1 MSRVSL
7 QNGGGPGSSISLAPE
22 TIRVRNALIEKF
34 TGEPL
39 DEMNHFM
46 NTALAAEKNELRR
59 IGILAARIFLL
70 RTRIAKL
77 QDFNRDPSLTDIPEI
92 NVGELDLGVA
102 NMDAADN
109 SDEDVNK
116 IEDGWA
122 RLKMTSP
129 GEVQGVRFLSGAII
143 DAKPEDAEKLIR
155 SGKAIRVDENGD
167 IINFDEDDSDNQDEA
182 GSTGETSDLAE
193 DANGNSE
200 ASNSDSAEAGENTS
214 AVMTDEQTVEVE
226 NDEQPAMAN
235 ADEDDFDNQDE
246 AGSTGEASDRTGD
259 ANGNSEASNSD
270 SALAGENTSAAMT
283 DEQTVEAENDEQPAM
298 ANTDET
304 ASEDATIGDAEQ
316 PVSSDNESSDN
327 ADDKT

>member
-46 NTALAAEKNELRR
+46 NTALAAETNELRR

-70 RTRIAKL
+70 RTRIANL
-77 QDFNRDPSLTDIPEI
+77 QDFNRDPSLTNISEI
-92 NVGELDLGVA
+92 NVGALDLGGA
-102 NMDAADN
+102 NMDAADD
-109 SDEDVNK
+109 SDDDVTE

-155 SGKAIRVDENGD
+155 SGKAVRVDENGD
-167 IINFDEDDSDNQDEA
+167 
-182 GSTGETSDLAE
+182 
-193 DANGNSE
+193 
-200 ASNSDSAEAGENTS
+200 
-214 AVMTDEQTVEVE
+214 VVEF
-226 NDEQPAMAN
+226 N
-235 ADEDDFDNQDE
+235 EDDFDNQDE
-246 AGSTGEASDRTGD
+246 AGSNAVAVNSAED
-259 ANGNSEASNSD
+259 ANGNSEANDSD
-270 SALAGENTSAAMT
+270 SAEADENTSSAMT
-283 DEQTVEAENDEQPAM
+283 DEQTVEAANDEQPAM
-298 ANTDET
+298 AAADET
-304 ASEDATIGDAEQ
+304 ASEDATIADAEQ
-316 PVSSDNESSDN
+316 PSF
-327 ADDKT
+327 T